1 MDILRRKLAPI
12 SEQTWEEINKEAK
25 DTLTTALSARKFID
39 VVGPRGF
46 DFAAVPAGRLDVP
59 KNQGKGKVHYGIH
72 KVMPLVEVR
81 IPFELDIWEL
91 DNVARGNENIDLGNL
106 VEAAKKIARFEEDAI
121 YKGFK
126 PAHIDG
132 LMNISEHKEIQLTG
146 NYDQVVNLLSQAIIS
161 FREEAV
167 QGPFNLV
174 VGHDLYQYINSYNM
188 DYPLRK
194 HIEAVIEGSII
205 LSDNIENALLVAIR
219 GGDFRLTLG
228 QDFSIGYEAHDKQ
241 KVQLYFTE
249 SFTFQVIDPAAVV
262 VFK

>member
-1 MDILRRKLAPI
+1 MDILRKSLAPI
-12 SEQTWEEINKEAK
+12 SDQAWERINEEAK
-25 DTLTTALSARKFID
+25 ETLTTALSARKFID
-39 VVGPRGF
+39 VDGPRGF
-46 DFAAVPAGRLDVP
+46 DYAAVPSGKLDVQ

-72 KVMPLVEVR
+72 KVMPLVELR
-81 IPFELDIWEL
+81 MPFELDIWEL
-91 DNVARGNENIDLGNL
+91 DNVARGNEKIDLGNL

-121 YKGFK
+121 YHGFK

-132 LMNISEHKEIQLTG
+132 LMNISEHQEIHLTG
-146 NYDQVVNLLSQAIIS
+146 NNNQFVDLLSQAVFS
-161 FREEAV
+161 FREKAV

-174 VGHDLYQYINSYNM
+174 VGHDLYQFINSYNM

-194 HIEAVIEGSII
+194 HIESLIKGRII
-205 LSDNIENALLVAIR
+205 LSDNMDNALLVASR

-241 KVQLYFTE
+241 KVQLYFTM
-249 SFTFQVIDPAAVV
+249 SFTFQVIDPAAVI

>member
-1 MDILRRKLAPI
+1 
-12 SEQTWEEINKEAK
+12 
-25 DTLTTALSARKFID
+25 
-39 VVGPRGF
+39 
-46 DFAAVPAGRLDVP
+46 
-59 KNQGKGKVHYGIH
+59 
-72 KVMPLVEVR
+72 MPLVEVR
-81 IPFELDIWEL
+81 MPFELDIWEL

-146 NYDQVVNLLSQAIIS
+146 NYDQLVDLLSQAIIS

-174 VGHDLYQYINSYNM
+174 VGHELYQYINSYNM

-194 HIEAVIEGSII
+194 HIETVIMGSII
-205 LSDNIENALLVAIR
+205 LSDNIENALLVASR

-241 KVQLYFTE
+241 NVQLYFTE
-249 SFTFQVIDPAAVV
+249 SFTFQVLDPAAV
-262 VFK
+262 

>member
-1 MDILRRKLAPI
+1 MDILRKSLAPI
-12 SEQTWEEINKEAK
+12 SDQAWEEINEEAK
-25 DTLTTALSARKFID
+25 ETLTTALSARKFID

-46 DFAAVPAGRLDVP
+46 DFAAVPTGRLDVP
-59 KNQGKGKVHYGIH
+59 RNQGKGKVHYGIH
-72 KVMPLVEVR
+72 DVMPMVEVR
-81 IPFELDIWEL
+81 MPFELDIWEL
-91 DNVARGNENIDLGNL
+91 DNVARGNENIDLNNL

-132 LMNISEHKEIQLTG
+132 LMNISEHTEIQLAG
-146 NYDQVVNLLSQAIIS
+146 NYNQLVDLLSQAIIS

-174 VGHDLYQYINSYNM
+174 VGHNLYQYINSYNM
-188 DYPLRK
+188 DYPLRN
-194 HIEAVIEGSII
+194 HIETIIKGSII
-205 LSDNIENALLVAIR
+205 LSDNIDNALLVASR

-241 KVQLYFTE
+241 KVQLYFSE
-249 SFTFQVIDPAAVV
+249 SFTFQVLDPAAVI

>member
-1 MDILRRKLAPI
+1 MDILRKTLAPI
-12 SEQTWEEINKEAK
+12 SDQAWEEINEEAK
-25 DTLTTALSARKFID
+25 ETLTTALSARKFID

-72 KVMPLVEVR
+72 KVMPLIEVR
-81 IPFELDIWEL
+81 MPFELDIWEL

-146 NYDQVVNLLSQAIIS
+146 NYNQLVDLLSQAIIS
-161 FREEAV
+161 FRQEAV

-194 HIEAVIEGSII
+194 HIETIIKGNII
-205 LSDNIENALLVAIR
+205 LSDNIDNALLVASR

-228 QDFSIGYEAHDKQ
+228 QDFSIGYEAHNKQ

-249 SFTFQVIDPAAVV
+249 SFTFQVIDPAALIVL
-262 VFK
+262 K